1 MYDIS
6 ITKNTN
12 TNIATLSPSYTQ
24 SFSKN
29 SAGRDNTQYT
39 VNGEHTGGKGPTVF
53 ASVKLYIESNNGI
66 DFEKLKQ
73 AFPDHI
79 AKPGFGKMIRRYEEV
94 SEKEWED
101 SRFKKQALILSDG
114 TEVVVSTQWNPNN
127 MKTFIDHA
135 ATLGIDIKPIEK

>member
-1 MYDIS
+1 
-6 ITKNTN
+6 
-12 TNIATLSPSYTQ
+12 
-24 SFSKN
+24 
-29 SAGRDNTQYT
+29 
-39 VNGEHTGGKGPTVF
+39 
-53 ASVKLYIESNNGI
+53 
-66 DFEKLKQ
+66 
-73 AFPDHI
+73 
-79 AKPGFGKMIRRYEEV
+79 MIRRYEEV